1 VKVVSKKKN
10 PTPRKGKKL
19 KSNMQSNKSLLKQ
32 KYIEEQSRRTDMTSN
47 RVSQLKQ
54 TPYDNTNT
62 NTVFRSITTNL
73 LES

>member
-1 VKVVSKKKN
+1 
-10 PTPRKGKKL
+10 
-19 KSNMQSNKSLLKQ
+19 MQSNKSLLKQ